1 MDEFFA
7 GAEVEQQK
15 QFIDKYVTHISFPLS
30 WQFWSFEELLI
41 VTVLPKGSFDIN
53 SWEFLNICRYNF
65 DPVNDK
71 PLPGRYEW
79 EKVDS

>member
-7 GAEVEQQK
+7 GAEEEQQK
-15 QFIDKYVTHISFPLS
+15 QFIDK
-30 WQFWSFEELLI
+30 
-41 VTVLPKGSFDIN
+41 
-53 SWEFLNICRYNF
+53 YNF

-79 EKVDS
+79 EKLDP